1 MIQNKIL
8 LKDTADRSTALI
20 ASLIDTN
27 LNVNPR

>member
-8 LKDTADRSTALI
+8 LKDMADRSIALI